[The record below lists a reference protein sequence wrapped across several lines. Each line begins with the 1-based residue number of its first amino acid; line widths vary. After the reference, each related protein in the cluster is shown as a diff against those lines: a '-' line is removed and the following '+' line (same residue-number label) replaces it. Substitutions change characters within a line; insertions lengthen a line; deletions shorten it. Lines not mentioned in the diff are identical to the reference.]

1 MYPRNIP
8 FGRNKNSARETK
20 YKKILQITS
29 SKKKHD
35 LALTLTNYK
44 SPQANDIAIITL
56 KKALKW
62 TDNVGPICLPPSVN
76 FEDRVA
82 VVTGWG
88 TLEYRE

>member
-1 MYPRNIP
+1 MEEIKTARGRQNI
-8 FGRNKNSARETK
+8 KNSTNNLNQK
-20 YKKILQITS
+20 
-29 SKKKHD
+29 KKKHD